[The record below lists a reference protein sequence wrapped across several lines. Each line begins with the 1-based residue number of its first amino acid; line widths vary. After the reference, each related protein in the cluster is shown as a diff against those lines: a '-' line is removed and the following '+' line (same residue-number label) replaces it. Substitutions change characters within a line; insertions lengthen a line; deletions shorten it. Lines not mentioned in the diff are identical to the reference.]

1 MRLLKRGELVQ
12 REEVKLEVERK
23 GGFLKEVN
31 LYNGFKGVTFIR
43 GEQRNNKDRRRRG
56 SNLRKSKREGE

>member
-23 GGFLKEVN
+23 GGFKKKVTCTMGLKE
-31 LYNGFKGVTFIR
+31 
-43 GEQRNNKDRRRRG
+43 
-56 SNLRKSKREGE
+56 